1 MWTGGIIADGVNN
14 TANFTGVD
22 ITGAKAVGLSG
33 VNRTIGN
40 IVFEDLTTASHDLTI
55 SGAGVSLTLDV
66 TSGSPIINVINRNLT
81 ISTTV
86 AGNDGL
92 TKSGAGGLILSG
104 SNTYTGGTTL
114 SGGLTTASHNSAFG
128 TGTVSFSGTA
138 TGMGLSNGINVANNI
153 TIGTNTGLA
162 GQGLIRVADSN
173 TATLSG
179 TITINNAPST
189 GGHFGGTSAGGTGIT
204 NITGAI
210 NSSVDVSQRSG
221 TVVLSGGGS
230 YTNFNTNQGTTR
242 LGADNGLA
250 TTATVNL
257 GTSGTSALD
266 LRGFNQALVGIT
278 RVSTFGGSV
287 VNGVAGTSTLTTTGT
302 STFSGVIGTGTGTVA
317 ITVSGGALTLTG
329 TNTYVGATN
338 ITGGTLALT
347 GTGAINGTSGINI
360 NGSGAK
366 FLHTGSV
373 AGTRPITITQG
384 NLTGSGTVGA
394 VTVADSASAV
404 LSNNNNAVGAS
415 LTTGDITFNG
425 AATVNTFNVNTSAAI
440 VAGAL
445 ATNAA
450 GTVTINPSGTWTTGT
465 HTLISYT
472 GGSVGGAGF
481 GKFAL
486 GTVGGLSGRQT
497 TGPLVDS
504 GSALTLDITG
514 DNPVWTGVG
523 STIWTTATFGDG
535 SGSNAWELKAGATGT
550 NFWAN
555 DTVEFND
562 TFGVTPVTNS
572 TVTIT
577 GGVAP
582 TATVFNNS
590 VVNYTVNSS
599 DATGITAGTLTK
611 SGTGTVIFNANNT
624 YAGNTTITGG
634 TLQLGN
640 GGTNGS
646 LSPSSAISVGTG
658 ATFTVNQSDTVTQ
671 GIDFSSAA
679 ITGLGGIAQAG
690 SGTTVLTANN
700 TYTGPTTV
708 SAGILVADRNVGSI
722 NALSS
727 SAVDIASG
735 ATVEINVLKIS
746 NVTDTI
752 GNTFSGSGLLKLDF
766 AANTTAK
773 NTGLSGL
780 TGFNG
785 TVELTSSGVTG
796 DKLTVASLSAANTS
810 IVVNSGQSIA
820 SSGITTFAGMTINGA
835 GNNENRGA
843 IRVIGGTLNGNI
855 SLASSSR
862 ISADPTSGAGTIA
875 GNISGSTAGSKILT
889 LGGTSATNGALS
901 GVISDGAGTV
911 AVTQAVGNFTLSGAN
926 TYTGG
931 TIVSAGSLILSGSGT
946 TGATTGSLTVNGG
959 TMNFGGLARILG
971 AVTIGGGTISNG
983 TLTGASYAST
993 GGTVSAT
1000 LAGEGTYT
1008 HTSGTT
1014 TLSGANTYTGATTIE
1029 AGTLVISGSGSI
1041 ATSTSVTIK
1050 PTATLN
1056 TSALASYTIPTGNP
1070 LNFSVDGTGSG
1081 SSGKI
1086 TAANLN
1092 VAGATVTYDITG
1104 PLDDPAYVLATYSG
1118 TLTGTFLSV
1127 PAAPAGYTLDYA
1139 YEGNKIALVQSVV
1152 ATPYDTWATDKG
1164 LTALNNAKNL
1174 NPDNDGLNNLGEFAF
1189 NGNPLSG
1196 SDNGKVFVL
1205 NEDSDL
1211 DVDAL
1216 KELILTVA
1224 VRSGTSAFSGSPSP
1238 TAAQAAD
1245 GITYAI
1251 EGSLD
1256 LAGFPATVN
1265 VVSPITA
1272 GLPPAGT
1279 GYEYRSFILSGSNGL
1294 LGKGFLR
1301 AKVTSP

>member
-1 MWTGGIIADGVNN
+1 MWTGGIIADGIDN
-14 TANFTGVD
+14 TANFTGVN

-40 IVFEDLTTASHDLTI
+40 IVFEDLTTATNDLTI

-66 TSGSPIINVINRNLT
+66 TSGSPTINVINRNLT

-86 AGNDGL
+86 AGSDGL

-153 TIGTNTGLA
+153 TIGTNTGVA
-162 GQGLIRVADSN
+162 GQGLIRVGDGN

-179 TITINNAPST
+179 TITINNAPNN
-189 GGHFGGTSAGGTGIT
+189 GGHFGGTAADGTGII

-242 LGADNGLA
+242 LGANNGLV

-266 LRGFNQALVGIT
+266 LRGFNQSLAGIT

-317 ITVSGGALTLTG
+317 LTVGGGSLTLTG
-329 TNTYVGATN
+329 NNTYVGATN
-338 ITGGTLALT
+338 ITGGTLALS

-373 AGTRPITITQG
+373 AGTSPITVTQG

-404 LSNNNNAVGAS
+404 LSNNNNAVGAA
-415 LTTGDITFNG
+415 LTTGNITFNG

-445 ATNAA
+445 STNAA

-472 GGSVGGAGF
+472 GGSIGGAGF
-481 GKFAL
+481 SQFAL
-486 GTVGGLSGRQT
+486 GTVSGLSGRQT
-497 TGPLVDS
+497 AGPLVDS
-504 GSALTLDITG
+504 GSALTLDIAG

-523 STIWTTATFGDG
+523 STIWTTATFGDS

-590 VVNYTVNSS
+590 AVNYTVNSS
-599 DATGITAGTLTK
+599 DATGVTAGTLTK
-611 SGTGTVIFNANNT
+611 SGTGTVILNTNNT

-634 TLQLGN
+634 TLQLGS
-640 GGTNGS
+640 GATDGS

-690 SGTTVLTANN
+690 PGTTVLTANN
-700 TYTGPTTV
+700 SYTGPTTV
-708 SAGILVADRNVGSI
+708 SAGTLVADRNVGSI

-752 GNTFSGSGLLKLDF
+752 GNTFTGSGLLKLDF

-785 TVELTSSGVTG
+785 TVELVSSGVTG
-796 DKLTVASLSAANTS
+796 DKLTVTSLSAPNTS

-820 SSGITTFAGMTINGA
+820 SSGTTTFAGLTLNGA

-843 IRVIGGTLNGNI
+843 IRVIGNTLNGNI

-862 ISADPTSGAGTIA
+862 ISADPASGTGTIA
-875 GNISGSTAGSKILT
+875 GNISGSTADTKILT
-889 LGGTSATNGALS
+889 LGGTGATNGALS
-901 GVISDGAGTV
+901 GTISDGSGTV
-911 AVTQAVGNFTLSGAN
+911 ALTQAVGNFTLSGAN

-946 TGATTGSLTVNGG
+946 TGATTGALTVNGG
-959 TMNFGGLARILG
+959 TMNFGGLARTLG

-993 GGTVSAT
+993 GGTVSAV

-1014 TLSGANTYTGATTIE
+1014 TLSGANIYTGATTIE
-1029 AGTLVISGSGSI
+1029 AGTLAISGSGSI

-1056 TSALASYTIPTGNP
+1056 TSALPSYTIPTGNP
-1070 LNFSVDGTGSG
+1070 VNFGIDGTASG

-1127 PAAPAGYTLDYA
+1127 PAAPSGYILNYA
-1139 YEGNKIALVQSVV
+1139 YEGNKIALVKS
-1152 ATPYDTWATDKG
+1152 PYDSWATDNG
-1164 LTALNNAKNL
+1164 LTAFNNAKNL

-1205 NEDSDL
+1205 TEDSDF
-1211 DVDAL
+1211 DVDSL

-1224 VRSGTSAFSGSPSP
+1224 VRSGTPAFSGSPSP
-1238 TAAQAAD
+1238 TGTQASD
-1245 GITYAI
+1245 GITYTI

-1256 LAGFPATVN
+1256 LAGFPTTVD
-1265 VVSPITA
+1265 VVPTPITV
-1272 GLPPAGT
+1272 GLPAAGT
-1279 GYEYRSFILSGSNGL
+1279 GYEYRSFSLSGSNGL
-1294 LGKGFLR
+1294 SGKGFLR